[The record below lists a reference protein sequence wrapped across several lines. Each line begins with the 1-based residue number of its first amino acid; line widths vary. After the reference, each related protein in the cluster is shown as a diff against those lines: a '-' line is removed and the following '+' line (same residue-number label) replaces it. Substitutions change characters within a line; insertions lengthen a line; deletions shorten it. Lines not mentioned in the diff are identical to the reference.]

1 MQCIPY
7 NKLNLLYGIHCI
19 MTENQSLGFLIAD
32 VSRLTR
38 RSFQNKLEG
47 TGLTLATARALLYIS
62 KNEGIRQVVLAEML
76 EIKPI
81 SLARLVDQLADAGV
95 VERRPD
101 PTDRRAHKLYL
112 TAAAEPQLTI
122 IKSVIKAVGVE
133 SLMGLNVEQ
142 QEAMLAALA
151 KMRCNLSV

>member
-1 MQCIPY
+1 
-7 NKLNLLYGIHCI
+7 